1 MQLCCEKD
9 IVAVKT
15 NERIKNIFEK
25 MINKKRYVFVGMC
38 FLWMYFAGGWTIAFQ
53 RDLIEL
59 VIAMIVGALLN
70 VIAHDEEVL
79 IPLIVFGIL
88 MIFARD
94 IGIIC
99 LKMEWRDIMKSTI
112 LGSIWSGWLMYFIN
126 NEKNRREN

>member
-126 NEKNRREN
+126 NEKN